1 MSSHNDQLSKGHRT
15 ERFLRLLTPIQGHVF
30 AYILSR
36 WPNKTDADDIMQ
48 ETIATIW
55 NKFDEY
61 QSGTDF
67 QAWAVTIAK
76 YTVMN
81 FRRKNHRNPIQF
93 NNEVWQVLESKSDDY
108 LKKFDNRISI
118 LKECVKKLN
127 ERDKKLI
134 ELRYLHELP
143 VKQIAGRFD
152 VTSRAIYKTFARI
165 YNILMRCLH
174 RSIQERALY
183 E

>member
-1 MSSHNDQLSKGHRT
+1 MESNSKNSSEGSRT
-15 ERFLRLLTPIQGHVF
+15 ERFLRLLTPIQGRVF

-36 WPNKTDADDIMQ
+36 WPNKADADDIMQ

-55 NKFDEY
+55 NKFDKY

-67 QAWAVTIAK
+67 QAWAITIAK
-76 YTVMN
+76 YTLMN
-81 FRRKNHRNPIQF
+81 FRKKNHRNPIQF
-93 NNEVWQVLESKSDDY
+93 NNEARKVLETKSEDF
-108 LKKFDNRISI
+108 LKKFDGRINI

-127 ERDKKLI
+127 NRDRKLI
-134 ELRYLHELP
+134 ELKYLHELP

-152 VTSRAIYKTFARI
+152 VTTRAVYKTFSRI

-174 RSIQERALY
+174 RSLEEGGAL
-183 E
+183 